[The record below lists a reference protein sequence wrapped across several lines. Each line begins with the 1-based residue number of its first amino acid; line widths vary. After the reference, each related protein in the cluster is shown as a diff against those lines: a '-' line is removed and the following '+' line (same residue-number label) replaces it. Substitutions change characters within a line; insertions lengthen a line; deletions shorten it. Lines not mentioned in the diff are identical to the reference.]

1 MELLDHLKQEKNL
14 TLLFICHDLA
24 LVQAFCDRVLV
35 MEQGKIV
42 ESGTPDEVIRNP
54 RQAYTR
60 LLIESASES
69 AKERSKNEKKEIMEP
84 CRGLPSGRG
93 SRGRNAVR
101 LRIFGWRRGSFR
113 IRGKGVLL
121 WRYYF

>member
-60 LLIESASES
+60 LLIESA
-69 AKERSKNEKKEIMEP
+69 
-84 CRGLPSGRG
+84 
-93 SRGRNAVR
+93 
-101 LRIFGWRRGSFR
+101 F
-113 IRGKGVLL
+113 
-121 WRYYF
+121 